1 IFTGLNNLEVVSIEN
16 KEYGEYF
23 GFTEEEVEEMLVHYE
38 RTSRR
43 DTVREWYNGYVF
55 GVDRVYNPWSL
66 VNYMKTLYVDE
77 HANPSP
83 YWSHSSGNSI
93 VKDLV
98 NQADLMVKNELEI
111 LMAGDSIEKAI
122 HEDITYEEMSDSKDN
137 IWNFL
142 YFTGY
147 LTKVDERFE
156 NRKKYVKME
165 IPNEE
170 VAYIYEMQIH
180 QWIQKFLE
188 QKVKANSFLP
198 FYQATI
204 EGDAEGMEEEFNQF
218 LMGTISYYDGSE
230 SFYHGL
236 LSGAYNGIEGY
247 YLYSNIEVGKGR
259 PDLILLPPTRKGKAF
274 IIEIKVT
281 KEEEELER
289 KAEEAL
295 AQIRTKWYRQGLEG
309 KKYKDITCYG
319 IAFCQKSC
327 VVKKL

>member
-1 IFTGLNNLEVVSIEN
+1 
-16 KEYGEYF
+16 
-23 GFTEEEVEEMLVHYE
+23 
-38 RTSRR
+38 
-43 DTVREWYNGYVF
+43 
-55 GVDRVYNPWSL
+55 
-66 VNYMKTLYVDE
+66 
-77 HANPSP
+77 ANPVP

-98 NQADLMVKNELEI
+98 NQADFMVKNELEI
-111 LMAGDSIEKAI
+111 LVAGDSIEKAI
-122 HEDITYEEMSDSKDN
+122 HEDITYEEMNDSKDN
-137 IWNFL
+137 LWNFL

-147 LTKVDERFE
+147 LTKVGERFE
-156 NRKKYVKME
+156 IDTNYVTME
-165 IPNEE
+165 IPNAE
-170 VAYIYEMQIH
+170 VRYIYRMQIR

-204 EGDAEGMEEEFNQF
+204 EGDAEGMEDELNQF

-236 LSGAYNGIEGY
+236 LSGAYNGIEDY

-259 PDLILLPPTRKGKAF
+259 PDLILLPPTRRGKAF

-281 KEEEELER
+281 KEEEQLEE

-295 AQIRTKWYRQGLEG
+295 KQIKEKRYQKGLEG